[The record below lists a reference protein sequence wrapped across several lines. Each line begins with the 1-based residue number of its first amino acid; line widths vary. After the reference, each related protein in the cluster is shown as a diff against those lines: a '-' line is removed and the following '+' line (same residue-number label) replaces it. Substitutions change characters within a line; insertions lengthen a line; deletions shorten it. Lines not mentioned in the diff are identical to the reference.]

1 MFLTTKIQIRN
12 RMPFPFLLLWSREKI
27 PRRYLQ
33 GLSSWHYGRLSK
45 RATLWIGKVLG
56 LFAIF
61 GPRWSRSWHG
71 ATPNSNQ
78 VQNCRWLQSITTGK
92 MIAAVTL
99 LYSYYIAIIRWVLTL
114 SRARGTF
121 LGTLARCFRISALF
135 YTVFFCLAAIKV
147 LIGFLGDKK
156 WNAER
161 K

>member
-99 LYSYYIAIIRWVLTL
+99 LYSYYIAIIRWVNAQFFSLAEVIHCFISCWSQMWPLSTDRLTA
-114 SRARGTF
+114 S
-121 LGTLARCFRISALF
+121 
-135 YTVFFCLAAIKV
+135 
-147 LIGFLGDKK
+147 
-156 WNAER
+156 WNQC
-161 K
+161 